1 METERIRQIQDSSWE
16 ETITIVD
23 LTMADSTVGL
33 TATLVGEGG
42 DRWFWNQVFDF
53 GKLLILF
60 S

>member
-42 DRWFWNQVFDF
+42 DR
-53 GKLLILF
+53 
-60 S
+60 